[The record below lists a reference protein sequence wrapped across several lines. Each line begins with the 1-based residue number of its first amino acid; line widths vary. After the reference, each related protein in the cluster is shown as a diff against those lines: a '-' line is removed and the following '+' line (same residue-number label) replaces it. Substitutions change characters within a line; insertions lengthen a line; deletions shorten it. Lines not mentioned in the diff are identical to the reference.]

1 MEKTKEFQGK
11 LLISVT
17 DGKNLGEIKDV
28 YLDKEAKEVIA
39 VYLGK
44 TGLLSRKTHLIHID
58 EIRLFGT
65 DAWLVNGSD
74 KIVGKEEVEGSDQ
87 FILAEDLRGRAIQT
101 DGKTRLGTIG
111 DILVDGRMN
120 VLGFSFDKL
129 SVEGP
134 LSATRQI
141 ARGALTTIG
150 DPIVAS
156 LEKAEQ
162 LKVEELPRNS
172 KPF

>member
-11 LLISVT
+11 LLISIT

-28 YLDKEAKEVIA
+28 FLDKDAKEVIA

-44 TGLLSRKTHLIHID
+44 TGLLSRKTHIIHID
-58 EIRLFGT
+58 QIRLFGV

-74 KIVGKEEVEGSDQ
+74 KIVTKDEVEDSDQ
-87 FILAEDLRGRAIQT
+87 FILADELRGRVIQT
-101 DGKTRLGTIG
+101 DGKTRIGTIG
-111 DILVDGRMN
+111 DIIVDGRMN
-120 VLGFSFDKL
+120 VLGFAFDKL
-129 SVEGP
+129 QVEGP
-134 LSATRQI
+134 LSTTREI
-141 ARGALTTIG
+141 ARGAITTLGPPMI
-150 DPIVAS
+150 AS

-162 LKVEELPRNS
+162 LKIEESPRNS